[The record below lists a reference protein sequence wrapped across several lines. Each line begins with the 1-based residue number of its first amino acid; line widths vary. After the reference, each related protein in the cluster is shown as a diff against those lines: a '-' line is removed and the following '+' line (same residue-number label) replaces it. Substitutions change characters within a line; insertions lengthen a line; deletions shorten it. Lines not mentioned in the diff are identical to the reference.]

1 MLRIVEQP
9 SGSVAPI
16 MRLFFIVSFKDFLFT
31 TKFNTPVIEQT
42 FIDAIDRIIDEI
54 NSVRDIFDEFE
65 RITPHC
71 FRHTFAT
78 RCIESGMKPKVL
90 QKIWG
95 HATLQMTMDLYA
107 HVLPQMEIDKIEL
120 LENEMKKMDDMD
132 MQIANER
139 YEARRKQKGKVIE
152 LSTITG

>member
-1 MLRIVEQP
+1 MLRIVEQR

-16 MRLFFIVSFKDFLFT
+16 LRLFFIVSFKDFLFT

-71 FRHTFAT
+71 FRHPYVKSTTKKYEDFF
-78 RCIESGMKPKVL
+78 
-90 QKIWG
+90 Q
-95 HATLQMTMDLYA
+95 
-107 HVLPQMEIDKIEL
+107 L
-120 LENEMKKMDDMD
+120 LK
-132 MQIANER
+132 A
-139 YEARRKQKGKVIE
+139 
-152 LSTITG
+152 S

>member
-1 MLRIVEQP
+1 
-9 SGSVAPI
+9 
-16 MRLFFIVSFKDFLFT
+16 
-31 TKFNTPVIEQT
+31 
-42 FIDAIDRIIDEI
+42 
-54 NSVRDIFDEFE
+54 
-65 RITPHC
+65 
-71 FRHTFAT
+71 
-78 RCIESGMKPKVL
+78 
-90 QKIWG
+90 
-95 HATLQMTMDLYA
+95 MTMDLYA

>member
-1 MLRIVEQP
+1 
-9 SGSVAPI
+9 
-16 MRLFFIVSFKDFLFT
+16 
-31 TKFNTPVIEQT
+31 
-42 FIDAIDRIIDEI
+42 
-54 NSVRDIFDEFE
+54 
-65 RITPHC
+65 
-71 FRHTFAT
+71 
-78 RCIESGMKPKVL
+78 MKPKVL

>member
-1 MLRIVEQP
+1 MEW
-9 SGSVAPI
+9 SG
-16 MRLFFIVSFKDFLFT
+16 
-31 TKFNTPVIEQT
+31 T
-42 FIDAIDRIIDEI
+42 FRQEKRIIFF
-54 NSVRDIFDEFE
+54 VPYLTR
-65 RITPHC
+65 PHC
-71 FRHTFAT
+71 FRHTFVT